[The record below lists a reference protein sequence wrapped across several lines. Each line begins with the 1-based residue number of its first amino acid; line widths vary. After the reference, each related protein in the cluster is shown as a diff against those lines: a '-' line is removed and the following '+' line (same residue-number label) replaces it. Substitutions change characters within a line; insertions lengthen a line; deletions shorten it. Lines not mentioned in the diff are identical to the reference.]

1 MILTSCSESDCNGT
15 SSRSLTSSRTSR
27 SSWTVVSTALD
38 TTEGSFGVEA
48 LVDGGGESGA
58 RDTVHGALR
67 AVLPVVVAGESGA
80 RETVAGARR
89 DLALGCVG

>member
-1 MILTSCSESDCNGT
+1 MVVGNPVPGT
-15 SSRSLTSSRTSR
+15 RC
-27 SSWTVVSTALD
+27 
-38 TTEGSFGVEA
+38 
-48 LVDGGGESGA
+48 
-58 RDTVHGALR
+58 TVHGALR

>member
-1 MILTSCSESDCNGT
+1 M
-15 SSRSLTSSRTSR
+15 
-27 SSWTVVSTALD
+27 
-38 TTEGSFGVEA
+38 EA

-67 AVLPVVVAGESGA
+67 AVLPVVVVAGESGA